1 MEFKR
6 YSQAHPQ
13 TQAELAEAHS
23 GTRGDGSTQAGKKSQ
38 KGKK

>member
-13 TQAELAEAHS
+13 TQAQLADAHS
-23 GTRGDGSTQAGKKSQ
+23 GGGASGGSSGKKQ